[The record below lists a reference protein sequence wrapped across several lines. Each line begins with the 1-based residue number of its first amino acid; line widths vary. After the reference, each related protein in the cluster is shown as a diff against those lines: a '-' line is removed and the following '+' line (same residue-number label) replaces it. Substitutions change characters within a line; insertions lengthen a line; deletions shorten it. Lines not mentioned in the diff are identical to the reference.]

1 MDKPAMESHTLPGAV
16 VRRLRRDVPLI
27 LLDVAAVVA
36 AYLIAMV
43 LRFEGAVPSEYWN
56 NYWRFIPV
64 VALTHILANYVLGL
78 YGQMWRYASVREA
91 RQVLLAGIGA
101 TLVILAASEILGGE
115 TRVFPLSVV
124 VLGAGMALMGFG
136 GIRFQSRLF
145 AFRRRVADQPKER
158 VLVMGAGDA
167 GAMVVRDIQRHPEL
181 GLQPVGVIDDD
192 PRKVGR
198 SIQGVRVLGT
208 SEAIPDLARRL
219 EVDHVLLGIPSATGD
234 LVRRVMAV
242 CEEAGIGLRVLPS
255 VREIM
260 GGRVSA
266 RDIRD
271 LRIED
276 LLGRQLVSTD
286 LEAVRAIIEG
296 KTVLIT
302 GAGGSIGAEIS
313 RQVAAFD
320 PRRLVVLDRDEIHL
334 HDLVTVLEGQ
344 GGIETAL
351 ADVRDRGHV
360 FELMARHRPDVVFHA
375 AAHKHLPMLE
385 RHPREAVLTNLL
397 GTANVAEAVVA
408 AGVERFVFIST
419 DKAVKPI
426 SIMGASKRLAEQVIW
441 SLQGNGCAFSAVRFG
456 NVLGSRG
463 GVVQTF
469 LRQLSMGGPV
479 TVTDPGMARYFMS
492 IEEAVQ
498 LVLQAAAMSR
508 GGEVFTLEMGE
519 PVNIMELAR
528 EVVRLAGRVPGTD
541 VEITVVGR
549 RPGEKLVEDLLEPSE
564 RPGPS
569 DHPSI
574 MVARPTPPDP
584 RTLEGVLDELSGLAS
599 TGRDRELATVLM
611 RMAASDR
618 GLQVIQGIG

>member
-1 MDKPAMESHTLPGAV
+1 
-16 VRRLRRDVPLI
+16 
-27 LLDVAAVVA
+27 
-36 AYLIAMV
+36 
-43 LRFEGAVPSEYWN
+43 
-56 NYWRFIPV
+56 
-64 VALTHILANYVLGL
+64 
-78 YGQMWRYASVREA
+78 
-91 RQVLLAGIGA
+91 
-101 TLVILAASEILGGE
+101 
-115 TRVFPLSVV
+115 
-124 VLGAGMALMGFG
+124 
-136 GIRFQSRLF
+136 
-145 AFRRRVADQPKER
+145 
-158 VLVMGAGDA
+158 
-167 GAMVVRDIQRHPEL
+167 
-181 GLQPVGVIDDD
+181 
-192 PRKVGR
+192 
-198 SIQGVRVLGT
+198 
-208 SEAIPDLARRL
+208 
-219 EVDHVLLGIPSATGD
+219 
-234 LVRRVMAV
+234 MAV
-242 CEEAGIGLRVLPS
+242 CEEAGVGLRVLPS

-344 GGIETAL
+344 GDIETAL

-618 GLQVIQGIG
+618 GLRVIQGIG